1 MQARLI
7 NQLKW
12 LLQICKPTC
21 FLILFSIFGVTCE
34 WGNLDYF
41 QPLLNEHPVPKSYN
55 NIKISTYIF
64 GIYWNI
70 NSRPSAEKDKLAA
83 ISQNKHRSH
92 GLKS

>member
-55 NIKISTYIF
+55 NVKISTNIF
-64 GIYWNI
+64 GIFWKI
-70 NSRPSAEKDKLAA
+70 NSRHGDEKDKLQRLAKTNTEA
-83 ISQNKHRSH
+83 T
-92 GLKS
+92 GLKF